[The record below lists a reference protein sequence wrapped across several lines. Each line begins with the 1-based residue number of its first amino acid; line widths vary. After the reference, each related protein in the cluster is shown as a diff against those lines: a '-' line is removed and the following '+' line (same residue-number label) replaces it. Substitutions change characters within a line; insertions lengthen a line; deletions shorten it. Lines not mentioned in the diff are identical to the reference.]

1 MTMCVGVCLD
11 EDLPWK
17 KYIKYIE
24 NKIAIFTLYLDL
36 NLRYHFFYQI
46 LLSQQMIA
54 LQKL

>member
-1 MTMCVGVCLD
+1 MCVGVCLD

-17 KYIKYIE
+17 KHIKYIE
-24 NKIAIFTLYLDL
+24 NKIEKNILHLDL
-36 NLRYHFFYQI
+36 NLLSDFFYQI

>member
-1 MTMCVGVCLD
+1 MTTCVGVCLD

-17 KYIKYIE
+17 KHIKYIE

-46 LLSQQMIA
+46 LLSQQVIA

>member
-17 KYIKYIE
+17 KHIKYIE
-24 NKIAIFTLYLDL
+24 NEIEKNILHLDL
-36 NLRYHFFYQI
+36 NLLSDFFYQI